1 MIRNLL
7 ASAILIA
14 ASTTVLADTI
24 ADSLNTEGAVSS
36 VVISAALAECADAT
50 CKADVLAEAIEAGV
64 DATSVM
70 SLALAADMDAD
81 TIATALRKANVSEA
95 DIFTAAIANNQNPEN
110 FTDATATGNATIRTG
125 SRISS
130 RNRIPAASV
139 PDGISPVIGE
149 QRAPVTDFDIPGI
162 SIGNDNSIQFD

>member
-14 ASTTVLADTI
+14 ASTTVLAGTI

-50 CKADVLAEAIEAGV
+50 CKADALAEAIEAGV

-81 TIATALRKANVSEA
+81 TIATALRTANVSEA

-110 FTDATATGNATIRTG
+110 FTDATATGNTTTRTNTG
-125 SRISS
+125 TRS
-130 RNRIPAASV
+130 RIPAASV